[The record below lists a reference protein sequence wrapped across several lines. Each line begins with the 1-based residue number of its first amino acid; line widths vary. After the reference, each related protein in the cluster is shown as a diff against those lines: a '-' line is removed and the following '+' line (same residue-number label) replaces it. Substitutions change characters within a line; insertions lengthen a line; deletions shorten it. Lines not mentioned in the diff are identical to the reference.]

1 MDDEGWLD
9 CDFDDDDVQF
19 VCEKPAASQKKTK
32 QTTSCKRKLISAAA
46 ISHAAAAK
54 AAVSSSELWLYKYKP
69 TTVKEVS
76 CHTLVALH
84 CYLIIGRDGEIKHV
98 YYLRL
103 DWYYGTHFVQQCA
116 DSRNT
121 LIALIYHYDIFNK
134 QRNNI
139 E

>member
-32 QTTSCKRKLISAAA
+32 QTMSRKRKLISAAT
-46 ISHAAAAK
+46 SHAAADI

-76 CHTLVALH
+76 CSLVSFP
-84 CYLIIGRDGEIKHV
+84 C
-98 YYLRL
+98 
-103 DWYYGTHFVQQCA
+103 
-116 DSRNT
+116 
-121 LIALIYHYDIFNK
+121 
-134 QRNNI
+134 
-139 E
+139 